1 MDACKECRIRR
12 TWCEL
17 TIDLNKSAGRG
28 LSPPLQLSFLR
39 LIAFRNGDIY
49 YDPQNTD
56 MHEDLIDARGLC
68 DTDRLTG
75 FVRADFMPDHIDDLV
90 NVDKYRLIIHQEEE
104 VFWVNDVRQTIEKK
118 CRHQINRMIISD
130 HRRILLGGC
139 WIITAGANIQ
149 RIINGRIV
157 YMNGGIVKYLAG
169 GSISYYRAGL
179 IKHWVDYEGN
189 EIQTECCIR

>member
-56 MHEDLIDARGLC
+56 MHEDLIDARGLR
-68 DTDRLTG
+68 DIDRLTN
-75 FVRADFMPDHIDDLV
+75 FVRADFMPDNIDDLV
-90 NVDKYRLIIHQEEE
+90 DVDKYRLIIHQEEE
-104 VFWVNDVRQTIEKK
+104 VFWIDDIRQTIKKK
-118 CRHQINRMIISD
+118 CRYQISRMIVSD

-139 WIITAGANIQ
+139 WIITAGANIL

-157 YMNGGIVKYLAG
+157 YMNGGIVKYLSG

-179 IKHWVDYEGN
+179 IKHWVDHEGN
-189 EIQTECCIR
+189 EIQEECCVR